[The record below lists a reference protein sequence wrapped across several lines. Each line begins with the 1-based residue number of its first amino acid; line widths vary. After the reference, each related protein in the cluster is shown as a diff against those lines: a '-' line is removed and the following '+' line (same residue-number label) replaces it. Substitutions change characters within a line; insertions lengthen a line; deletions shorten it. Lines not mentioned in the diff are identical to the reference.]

1 MSREIISRRNLPH
14 WYVPNA
20 MHFITF
26 RLAGTI
32 PRDVLE
38 RLKARKTDLLARKA
52 SGESRLQHRE
62 RVHKQLFAEYDRH
75 LDANRE
81 IHWLEDPR
89 VAALV
94 RRSLYF
100 WHGQKYGL
108 VCWCIMPNHVH
119 LLLKP
124 FDVDAPSEVDRD
136 ALDPGECED
145 SNSPLSRIMHSLKSY
160 TAHEANKLLGR
171 TGAFWQ
177 HESYDHWV
185 RDEDELERIVQ
196 YINAN
201 AVQARLAEMSHQF
214 PWCSAH
220 DRYLYDGDRSGWL
233 CLDAV
238 EQASSLARSMLQ
250 RDVMAQ

>member
-1 MSREIISRRNLPH
+1 MNREIITRRNLPH

-32 PRDVLE
+32 PREVSE
-38 RLKARKTDLLARKA
+38 RFEARKAELLARKSCDDLPA
-52 SGESRLQHRE
+52 RHRE
-62 RVHKQLFAEYDRH
+62 RVHKQLFAEYDRY

-81 IHWLEDPR
+81 IHWLDDPR
-89 VAALV
+89 IAALV

-100 WHGQKYGL
+100 LHGKKYGL

-119 LLLKP
+119 ALLRP
-124 FDVDAPSEVDRD
+124 FGLDAPTESERESVE
-136 ALDPGECED
+136 AGECED
-145 SNSPLSRIMHSLKSY
+145 RTSPLSGIMHSLKSY
-160 TAHEANKLLGR
+160 TAHEANKLLRR

-185 RDEDELERIVQ
+185 RDEDELERIVD
-196 YINAN
+196 YIIAN
-201 AVQARLAEMSHQF
+201 PCEAGLARKPQDFHWS
-214 PWCSAH
+214 SAH
-220 DRYLYDGDRSGWL
+220 DRYLHDGDISGWL

-238 EQASSLARSMLQ
+238 EQASTLAQALDSRSGQL
-250 RDVMAQ
+250 